1 MKTTDNPFAAFDFTK
16 MFGDLKMPGFDPSSL
31 AAAQQRNIDAIT
43 AANKRALEGYQALVK
58 RQAEMFQETMQE
70 IARMMKESV
79 ATGTPDANVAK
90 QAELL
95 RQSIEKALANMR
107 ELTEMASKTNS
118 EAIETVNQRLRE
130 NLEEIKNS
138 FAQAKNQA
146 KK

>member
-1 MKTTDNPFAAFDFTK
+1 MKTTENPFAAFDFTK
-16 MFGDLKMPGFDPSSL
+16 MFGDLKVPGFDPASL
-31 AAAQQRNIDAIT
+31 AAAQQRNIDAIA

-79 ATGTPDANVAK
+79 GTGAPDANLTK
-90 QAELL
+90 QAEML
-95 RQSIEKALANMR
+95 RQAVEKALANMR

-118 EAIETVNQRLRE
+118 EAFETVQRRLQE

-138 FAQAKNQA
+138 FAQAK